1 MTSAPTAQISYGCGT
16 PAGLSRTATS
26 VGVTVPPPVLSTATI
41 NTSGR
46 TSASPTESVTSATV
60 ENVNVL
66 GGLITANAVTSMSTS
81 SNDAGG
87 YDTSAVGTQFASIKV
102 LGLPLLISPAPNT
115 RINLPGVGYVILN
128 QQQSSVTANSA
139 ALRVTA
145 IRAVVTQ
152 ANLLGYDVGTT
163 VVVAQAYSALSAPTG
178 GFLGGFAY
186 GTSAKVGALLT
197 SAPSVRVNLPCQG
210 TNGVVKVS
218 NGAGITVPGVVDSGT
233 IRNTTVGSTTA
244 TTASAESTSTVDTVN
259 LLDGLVTA
267 TAVRSVATANR
278 ANGTTTKSDL
288 GSTFATITVAG
299 EPLVVADIEPNT
311 VINFVGI
318 GTLTLR
324 KTVITATS
332 IEVRAIEIVVLQGNP
347 LGLPIGTTVQVAVAK
362 AVAR

>member
-26 VGVTVPPPVLSTATI
+26 GGVTVPPSVLSTATI

-66 GGLITANAVTSMSTS
+66 DGLIAANAVTSMSTS

-87 YDTSAVGTQFASIKV
+87 YDTSAAGPQFASIKV
-102 LGLPLLISPAPNT
+102 LGLPILIGPAPNT
-115 RINLPGVGYVILN
+115 RINLPGVGYVVLN

-186 GTSAKVGALLT
+186 GTSAKVGC
-197 SAPSVRVNLPCQG
+197 SVDVG
-210 TNGVVKVS
+210 T
-218 NGAGITVPGVVDSGT
+218 
-233 IRNTTVGSTTA
+233 
-244 TTASAESTSTVDTVN
+244 
-259 LLDGLVTA
+259 
-267 TAVRSVATANR
+267 
-278 ANGTTTKSDL
+278 
-288 GSTFATITVAG
+288 
-299 EPLVVADIEPNT
+299 
-311 VINFVGI
+311 
-318 GTLTLR
+318 
-324 KTVITATS
+324 
-332 IEVRAIEIVVLQGNP
+332 
-347 LGLPIGTTVQVAVAK
+347 
-362 AVAR
+362 